1 MRGKFK
7 VKRLV
12 GPHAYELD
20 LPASVGKHPVFHISL
35 LEPYN
40 QNELPDRRTPTPPP
54 ELDLDGEN
62 VWEVEEILSSRTRN
76 KKVQYLVK
84 WKGYSPDDNTWEPY
98 DNLLG
103 GAEEVV
109 KDFHLEN
116 EGKPK
121 DPRVV
126 Y

>member
-1 MRGKFK
+1 
-7 VKRLV
+7 
-12 GPHAYELD
+12 
-20 LPASVGKHPVFHISL
+20 
-35 LEPYN
+35 
-40 QNELPDRRTPTPPP
+40 
-54 ELDLDGEN
+54 LDGEN

-103 GAEEVV
+103 GAEEAV
-109 KDFHLEN
+109 KNFHLKN